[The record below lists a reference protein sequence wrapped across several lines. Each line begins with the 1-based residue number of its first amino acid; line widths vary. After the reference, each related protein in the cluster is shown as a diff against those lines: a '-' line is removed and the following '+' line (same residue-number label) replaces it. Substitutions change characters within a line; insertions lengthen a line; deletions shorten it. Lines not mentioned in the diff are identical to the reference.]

1 MMRDNFIVFFVCID
15 VMFYMTGM
23 VPHGSLSGKRFF
35 CLWKYKFTLLFSY
48 AGLGCMKLN
57 AGQNYQFKKSM
68 CQLFS

>member
-1 MMRDNFIVFFVCID
+1 MMQDNFIVFFVYID

-23 VPHGSLSGKRFF
+23 VPGKRFF